1 MVLLLQ
7 LPARLRLR
15 LLSVVR
21 KLARLVRPL
30 LVLLHVVQ
38 LAERHVAQLVRLLVA
53 LLAEQLVPQRVA
65 QLVPQRVAQ
74 LVKLLLAHRKPD
86 GAFLRVRPLGQSS

>member
-65 QLVPQRVAQ
+65 QLV
-74 LVKLLLAHRKPD
+74 KLLLAHRKPD